1 MTRYQNIDG
10 KRVQLTAEEEA
21 ERDADIKAYLDKQ
34 PSRRMAE
41 LRRQRNLLLAETDY
55 MGLSD
60 NTMSTAWKNYRQAL
74 RDITT
79 QTPTDFALSNIKFPE
94 KPTE

>member
-41 LRRQRNLLLAETDY
+41 LRRRRNLLLAETDY

-74 RDITT
+74 RDLPASTSDPEN
-79 QTPTDFALSNIKFPE
+79 PTWPT
-94 KPTE
+94 KPS

>member
-1 MTRYQNIDG
+1 MTRYQHIDG

-21 ERDADIKAYLDKQ
+21 ERDADIKAYVDSL
-34 PSRRMAE
+34 PSKRMAE
-41 LRRQRNLLLAETDY
+41 LRRRRNILLAETDY
-55 MGLSD
+55 MALSD
-60 NTMSTAWKNYRQAL
+60 GTMSTAWKNYRQAL

-79 QTPTDFALSNIKFPE
+79 QTPTDDALSNITFPT

>member
-1 MTRYQNIDG
+1 M
-10 KRVQLTAEEEA
+10 
-21 ERDADIKAYLDKQ
+21 
-34 PSRRMAE
+34 
-41 LRRQRNLLLAETDY
+41 LAETDY

>member
-41 LRRQRNLLLAETDY
+41 LRRRRNLLLAETDY

-79 QTPTDFALSNIKFPE
+79 QTPTDFAFSNINFPE

>member
-41 LRRQRNLLLAETDY
+41 LRRRRNLLLAETDY

-79 QTPTDFALSNIKFPE
+79 QTPTDDALSNITFPK
-94 KPTE
+94 KPSE